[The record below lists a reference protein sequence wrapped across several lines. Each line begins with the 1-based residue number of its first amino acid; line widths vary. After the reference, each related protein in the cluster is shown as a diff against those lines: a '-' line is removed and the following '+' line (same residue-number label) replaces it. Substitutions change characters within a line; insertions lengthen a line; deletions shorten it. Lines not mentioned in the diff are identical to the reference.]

1 MWIQKQQDMIL
12 CGLGTWTNYGSP
24 PLRWEKWWRSLRL
37 GTLCSDPFSWNQWKW
52 GNFSP
57 GNEGLTDKMEIFY
70 QGDWTNR
77 VMKNQRTTS
86 FFYVDIESGPRK
98 IILLAQICP
107 NPGAW
112 KLDGLLLEMTKMW
125 LPALQIRP
133 VSLNILNI
141 ETAWEKLWRL
151 KFEKGMFVS
160 RHVNRTIWCIYKN
173 LTTIM
178 SQLALWSLKLANN

>member
-1 MWIQKQQDMIL
+1 MYIYILGYLLGQPTRYDIWGIFTGDIIGNLMWIQKQQDMIL

-86 FFYVDIESGPRK
+86 FFMW
-98 IILLAQICP
+98 ILKAVPGKSFFWPKYAQIRVPENWMVYFSKWPKC
-107 NPGAW
+107 GCQRF
-112 KLDGLLLEMTKMW
+112 KLDPYPWTFW
-125 LPALQIRP
+125 
-133 VSLNILNI
+133 
-141 ETAWEKLWRL
+141 T
-151 KFEKGMFVS
+151 
-160 RHVNRTIWCIYKN
+160 
-173 LTTIM
+173 
-178 SQLALWSLKLANN
+178 

>member
-1 MWIQKQQDMIL
+1 MFRPIFMESMKMRELQ
-12 CGLGTWTNYGSP
+12 P
-24 PLRWEKWWRSLRL
+24 R
-37 GTLCSDPFSWNQWKW
+37 KW
-52 GNFSP
+52 GSNRQNGDILPRGLNQP
-57 GNEGLTDKMEIFY
+57 GDEKPEN
-70 QGDWTNR
+70 
-77 VMKNQRTTS
+77 NQ

-178 SQLALWSLKLANN
+178 SHLALWSLKLANN

>member
-1 MWIQKQQDMIL
+1 MIL
-12 CGLGTWTNYGSP
+12 CGLGTWTNYGSH

-57 GNEGLTDKMEIFY
+57 GNDGLRDKN
-70 QGDWTNR
+70 GDILPTR
-77 VMKNQRTTS
+77 GLNQPGDSTREQPVAQCGYWKRS
-86 FFYVDIESGPRK
+86 PENHSSGQKKR
-98 IILLAQICP
+98 
-107 NPGAW
+107 GAW
-112 KLDGLLLEMTKMW
+112 KLDGLLLKMTKMW
-125 LPALQIRP
+125 LPALQIWP
-133 VSLNILNI
+133 ISLNILNI
-141 ETAWEKLWRL
+141 ETAWEKSWRL